1 MKSYTQEEVN
11 ELLLQNSFNRVTR
24 ELQNL
29 KDDAYTQGFSEG
41 YVKGK
46 AEERANYLTKV

>member
-1 MKSYTQEEVN
+1 MKTYSQLEVN
-11 ELLLQNSFNRVTR
+11 ELLLQNSFNRATR

-46 AEERANYLTKV
+46 AEAREGVSNL